1 MLPVR
6 SGVHVW
12 LATGRTDMRKG
23 FPGLSLLRSGID
35 AKFMVSACAAHMQLK
50 MDPEGGMGAE
60 PGSQTTIG
68 ITYRGQVAALCPLA
82 DCRLRF
88 RASIARVRLWNEE
101 S

>member
-1 MLPVR
+1 
-6 SGVHVW
+6 
-12 LATGRTDMRKG
+12 
-23 FPGLSLLRSGID
+23 
-35 AKFMVSACAAHMQLK
+35 
-50 MDPEGGMGAE
+50 MGAV

-68 ITYRGQVAALCPLA
+68 ITYRGQVTALCPLYGDA